1 MDIIEIERSLIK
13 RYRAKIFRPF
23 TRALQ
28 EYKLIEDNDCIGV
41 CISGGKDSFVLAKL
55 MQEIQRHGKQP
66 FQLKFLVMDPG
77 YTKESMEE
85 LRKNASILGIPVII
99 KKSNVFMVA
108 EKIGKE
114 NPCYFCASMRRG
126 FLYQF
131 AKEEG
136 CNKIA
141 LGHHFD
147 DVIET
152 TLMNI
157 FYAGS
162 FKTMVPKLVSD
173 NFAEMELIRP
183 MVFVR
188 EKDIQ
193 NYMNYIDV
201 NALSCGCEVER
212 KQMDS
217 KRREMKRLISEL
229 KKTFTD
235 VDKCIYKAAE
245 NVNIDRVLGYKQEGK
260 AYKYIDYYKN
270 ITKAEE
276 D

>member
-1 MDIIEIERSLIK
+1 MEIKEIERAILK

-28 EYKLIEDNDCIGV
+28 EYKLIEDHDRIAV
-41 CISGGKDSFVLAKL
+41 CISGGKDSFTLAKL

-66 FQLKFLVMDPG
+66 FELKFLVMDPG
-77 YTKESMEE
+77 YSQENIEKLKE
-85 LRKNASILGIPVII
+85 NAAILGIPIQI
-99 KKSNVFMVA
+99 RKSNVFQIA
-108 EKIGKE
+108 QKLGKE
-114 NPCYFCASMRRG
+114 SPCYFCASMRRG

-131 AKEEG
+131 AKDEG

-162 FKTMVPKLVSD
+162 FKTMVPKLKAE
-173 NFAEMELIRP
+173 NFQAMELIRP
-183 MVFVR
+183 MVFVK

-193 NYMNYIDV
+193 NFMNYIEMYPM
-201 NALSCGCEVER
+201 SCGCEVER
-212 KQMDS
+212 KQFNS
-217 KRREMKRLISEL
+217 KRREMKQLIAGL
-229 KKTFTD
+229 KKNFKD
-235 VDKCIYKAAE
+235 VDKCIYKSAE
-245 NVNIDRVLGYKQEGK
+245 NVNLDRVLGYKQKGK
-260 AYKYIDYYKN
+260 EYKYIDYYQEL
-270 ITKAEE
+270 TSEE
-276 D
+276 S

>member
-1 MDIIEIERSLIK
+1 MEIKEIERAILK

-28 EYKLIEDNDCIGV
+28 EYKLIEDHDRIAV
-41 CISGGKDSFVLAKL
+41 CISGGKDSFTLAKL

-66 FQLKFLVMDPG
+66 FELKFLVMDPG
-77 YTKESMEE
+77 YSQENIEKLKE
-85 LRKNASILGIPVII
+85 NAAILGIPIQI
-99 KKSNVFMVA
+99 RKSNVFQIA
-108 EKIGKE
+108 QKLGKE
-114 NPCYFCASMRRG
+114 SPCYFCASMRRG

-131 AKEEG
+131 AKDEG

-162 FKTMVPKLVSD
+162 FKTMVPKLKAE
-173 NFAEMELIRP
+173 NFQDMELIRP
-183 MVFVR
+183 MVFVK

-193 NYMNYIDV
+193 NFMNYIEMYPM
-201 NALSCGCEVER
+201 SCGCEVER
-212 KQMDS
+212 KQFNS
-217 KRREMKRLISEL
+217 KRREMKQLIAGL
-229 KKTFTD
+229 KKNFKD
-235 VDKCIYKAAE
+235 VDKCIYKSAE
-245 NVNIDRVLGYKQEGK
+245 NVNLDRVLGYKQKGK
-260 AYKYIDYYKN
+260 EYKYIDYYQEL
-270 ITKAEE
+270 TSEE
-276 D
+276 S